1 MDKTKKIFAI
11 ILTFIIVLTFA
22 IGCKKTDAS
31 ESESNAGESESQPTS
46 EPSSDTDYPYAQRT
60 QGIDFSSPLGLARD
74 YAVVISQSA
83 TATEKY
89 AAEQLTKY
97 VYKVT
102 GKALSYETD
111 GSYTGGKVISIGRTA
126 SLESSGLKA
135 DETTLKTD
143 GFIVKNK
150 GNSLYICGGG
160 DRGTLYGVYDFLEY
174 FLGVK
179 FLTAEATYVP
189 EKPNASVYKS
199 NRTEVPAF
207 DYRVYLDP
215 SSFFNDSTELTTAR
229 RFTSEYLKI
238 SDGAGG
244 DGYEVRGE
252 NKIVYGEDY
261 TFEVIKAEGYD
272 KSELTVKV
280 NGNAVEKGENGKYI
294 VKAVKENLVITVEG
308 AKKNTYTVTLPTSV
322 AFTATGKNTV
332 EYGEDYTF
340 VLKISDR
347 YDKTN
352 LSVKVN
358 GAAVN
363 AEADGETYVVKAV
376 KTDLTVTVEGLD
388 IRTYDVTLTS
398 GTGYELRGEDKAEH
412 GGDYTFELVLSEGY
426 TDSVPVVK
434 VNGEAV
440 EAGED
445 GKYTVGNVSGE
456 IVITVEN
463 VKINVYTVSVKE
475 GEGYTVDGEISKEVN
490 YGESVSFAVAET
502 NAEDIIKVFNGEEEI
517 VLVDGV
523 YTLENVKA
531 NAELTVRVYDLASQ
545 MFTAINL
552 PKTEYDGYV
561 SVGCRVMSIDS
572 AWVEKVIKAGY
583 THLKFD
589 TKLTGGVSISLT
601 HGVTW
606 NKYWK
611 SLDAT
616 DTVRIDLAEFKD
628 ENAYYGWSMEV
639 RDSAG
644 NQTDGVVELYNPTL
658 IRSEE
663 TAKWTKSNSSIYCAE
678 EDGYIVLDTRCS
690 GNDAHV
696 LSSEAFCAKY
706 FNNTKAKDAA
716 SQYTVI
722 FKGRYLYAGSN
733 TRGMVW
739 GDTSSAVSSVG
750 GSANTDFVIEHANNR
765 NDYAAGN
772 KFYMGLDKEGV
783 YQFAMSKFISSRNSW
798 GGFSC
803 TDFDTN
809 TYKGNMVAE
818 QTLVYAEKI
827 EDLIAAGYTK
837 VVITAEYMG
846 GQLWTGSGYGT
857 KWYYGLNNG
866 ETKEWDLSSFDT
878 AACPYLIFYCS
889 SAVSDATVT
898 VRFF

>member
-1 MDKTKKIFAI
+1 MEVNMRKFNILAI
-11 ILTFIIVLTFA
+11 IAAILALSLCVFA
-22 IGCKKTDAS
+22 SCNNGDSGKTS
-31 ESESNAGESESQPTS
+31 ESLSGSAESGETN
-46 EPSSDTDYPYAQRT
+46 
-60 QGIDFSSPLGLARD
+60 
-74 YAVVISQSA
+74 
-83 TATEKY
+83 
-89 AAEQLTKY
+89 
-97 VYKVT
+97 
-102 GKALSYETD
+102 
-111 GSYTGGKVISIGRTA
+111 
-126 SLESSGLKA
+126 ESSG
-135 DETTLKTD
+135 DTGETGDTGGTESREELAVPQ
-143 GFIVKNK
+143 IV
-150 GNSLYICGGG
+150 LGG
-160 DRGTLYGVYDFLEY
+160 DFTVTWTAVDNATGYTVNVNGED
-174 FLGVK
+174 LGVTPSLSFPALK
-179 FLTAEATYVP
+179 VAGSYAIKVKAIGNGGESGYSNTVNY
-189 EKPNASVYKS
+189 SVYS
-199 NRTEVPAF
+199 VDLATGEGF
-207 DYRVYLDP
+207 
-215 SSFFNDSTELTTAR
+215 TLT
-229 RFTSEYLKI
+229 
-238 SDGAGG
+238 G
-244 DGYEVRGE
+244 DKV
-252 NKIVYGEDY
+252 VYGGKNY
-261 TFEVIKAEGYD
+261 TFTLEI
-272 KSELTVKV
+272 
-280 NGNAVEKGENGKYI
+280 KGEAY
-294 VKAVKENLVITVEG
+294 
-308 AKKNTYTVTLPTSV
+308 
-322 AFTATGKNTV
+322 
-332 EYGEDYTF
+332 
-340 VLKISDR
+340 
-347 YDKTN
+347 
-352 LSVKVN
+352 
-358 GAAVN
+358 
-363 AEADGETYVVKAV
+363 
-376 KTDLTVTVEGLD
+376 
-388 IRTYDVTLTS
+388 S
-398 GTGYELRGEDKAEH
+398 G
-412 GGDYTFELVLSEGY
+412 
-426 TDSVPVVK
+426 SVPVVK

-490 YGESVSFAVAET
+490 YGESVSFAVAAT

-601 HGVTW
+601 HGGTW

-846 GQLWTGSGYGT
+846 GQLWTGSGFGT
-857 KWYYGLNNG
+857 QWIYGLNNG
-866 ETKEWDLSSFDT
+866 ETKEWDLTSLDT

-889 SAVSDATVT
+889 VAASNATVSVT
-898 VRFF
+898 FVK

>member
-1 MDKTKKIFAI
+1 MEVNMRKFNILAI
-11 ILTFIIVLTFA
+11 IAAILALSLCVFA
-22 IGCKKTDAS
+22 SCNGGDSGKTS
-31 ESESNAGESESQPTS
+31 ESLSGSAESGETN
-46 EPSSDTDYPYAQRT
+46 
-60 QGIDFSSPLGLARD
+60 
-74 YAVVISQSA
+74 
-83 TATEKY
+83 
-89 AAEQLTKY
+89 
-97 VYKVT
+97 
-102 GKALSYETD
+102 
-111 GSYTGGKVISIGRTA
+111 
-126 SLESSGLKA
+126 ESSGDTGETGETGGTESREGLAVPQIVLGGDFTVTWSAVDNATGYTVNVNGEDLGVTPSLSFPALKVA
-135 DETTLKTD
+135 GSYAIKVKAIGNGGESGYSNTVNYSVYSVDLATGEGFTLTGDKVVYGGKNYTFTLEIKGEAYSGSVPVVKVNGEAVEAGED
-143 GFIVKNK
+143 GKYTVENVSANLAITVEGIVKTE
-150 GNSLYICGGG
+150 YAV
-160 DRGTLYGVYDFLEY
+160 TL
-174 FLGVK
+174 
-179 FLTAEATYVP
+179 P
-189 EKPNASVYKS
+189 E
-199 NRTEVPAF
+199 
-207 DYRVYLDP
+207 
-215 SSFFNDSTELTTAR
+215 
-229 RFTSEYLKI
+229 
-238 SDGAGG
+238 G

-252 NKIVYGEDY
+252 NKVVYGEDY

-280 NGNAVEKGENGKYI
+280 NGNAVEKGENGKYT

-376 KTDLTVTVEGLD
+376 KTDLTVNVEGLD
-388 IRTYDVTLTS
+388 IRTYGVTLTS

-434 VNGEAV
+434 ANGETV

-490 YGESVSFAVAET
+490 YGESVSFAVAAV

-517 VLVDGV
+517 ACVDGA
-523 YTLENVKA
+523 YTLESVKA

-561 SVGCRVMSIDS
+561 SVGCKVVSIDS

-589 TKLTGGVSISLT
+589 TKLTGGVSMVLM
-601 HGVTW
+601 HGGTW
-606 NKYWK
+606 NRYWK

-628 ENAYYGWSMEV
+628 ENGYYGWSMEV

-644 NQTDGVVELYNPTL
+644 NQTDGVVELYKPTL
-658 IRSEE
+658 IKSEE
-663 TAKWTKSNSSIYCAE
+663 TAKWTKNNSSIYCAE
-678 EDGYIVLDTRCS
+678 EDGYIVLDTRQA
-690 GNDAHV
+690 GAWANV
-696 LSSEAFCAKY
+696 LSSSEWWKKY
-706 FNNTKAKDAA
+706 ANNAT
-716 SQYTVI
+716 
-722 FKGRYLYAGSN
+722 AGEVGQRTIMITGQWLDIQSN
-733 TRGMVW
+733 YRGMIW
-739 GDTSSAVSSVG
+739 GVNGAVSSVG
-750 GSANTDFVIEHANNR
+750 GTNTTEMVTEYM
-765 NDYAAGN
+765 NDRTYTEGDKFYAGN
-772 KFYMGLDKEGV
+772 ESEGV
-783 YQFAMSKFISSRNSW
+783 YKFRINDFVSSRNSFA
-798 GGFSC
+798 GF
-803 TDFDTN
+803 TFAYVDEN
-809 TYKGNMVAE
+809 TFNATMVDGQKLAYVNTQE
-818 QTLVYAEKI
+818 M
-827 EDLIAAGYTK
+827 IAAGYTK
-837 VVITAEYMG
+837 VIVTAGKYES
-846 GQLWTGSGYGT
+846 GQLWVGNDNWNVAGGMN
-857 KWYYGLNNG
+857 GLNS
-866 ETKEWDLSSFDT
+866 ESSIELDLTLFDADHPCLVIFSSGST
-878 AACPYLIFYCS
+878 TS
-889 SAVSDATVT
+889 SVT
-898 VRFF
+898 VRFVK

>member
-1 MDKTKKIFAI
+1 MRKFNILAI
-11 ILTFIIVLTFA
+11 IAAILALSLCVFA
-22 IGCKKTDAS
+22 SCNGGDSGKTS
-31 ESESNAGESESQPTS
+31 ESPSGSAESGE
-46 EPSSDTDYPYAQRT
+46 AN
-60 QGIDFSSPLGLARD
+60 
-74 YAVVISQSA
+74 
-83 TATEKY
+83 
-89 AAEQLTKY
+89 
-97 VYKVT
+97 
-102 GKALSYETD
+102 
-111 GSYTGGKVISIGRTA
+111 
-126 SLESSGLKA
+126 ESSGDTGETGETGGTESREELAVPQIVLGDDFTVTWTAVDNATGYTVNVNGEDLGVTPSLSFPALKVA
-135 DETTLKTD
+135 GSYAIKVKAIGNGGESGYSNTVNYSVYSVDLATGEGFTLTGDKVVYGCKNYTFTLEIKGEAYSGSVPVVKVNGVATEAGED
-143 GFIVKNK
+143 GKYTVENVSANLAITVEGIVKTE
-150 GNSLYICGGG
+150 YTV
-160 DRGTLYGVYDFLEY
+160 TLPD
-174 FLGVK
+174 
-179 FLTAEATYVP
+179 
-189 EKPNASVYKS
+189 
-199 NRTEVPAF
+199 
-207 DYRVYLDP
+207 
-215 SSFFNDSTELTTAR
+215 
-229 RFTSEYLKI
+229 
-238 SDGAGG
+238 G

-252 NKIVYGEDY
+252 NKVVYGEDY
-261 TFEVIKAEGYD
+261 SFEMIKAEGYD

-280 NGNAVEKGENGKYI
+280 NGNAVEKGENGKYT
-294 VKAVKENLVITVEG
+294 VKTVKENLVITVEG
-308 AKKNTYTVTLPTSV
+308 AKKNTYMVTLPMSV

-388 IRTYDVTLTS
+388 IRTYGVTLTS

-434 VNGEAV
+434 ANGETV

-490 YGESVSFAVAET
+490 YGESVSFAVAAT

-517 VLVDGV
+517 ALADGV
-523 YTLENVKA
+523 YTLESVKA

-561 SVGCRVMSIDS
+561 SVGCRVVSIDS

-589 TKLTGGVSISLT
+589 TKLTGGVSMVLT
-601 HGVTW
+601 HGGTW

-611 SLDAT
+611 SLNAT
-616 DTVRIDLAEFKD
+616 DTARIDLAEFKD
-628 ENAYYGWSMEV
+628 ENGYYGWSMEV

-644 NQTDGVVELYNPTL
+644 NQTDGVVELYKPTL
-658 IRSEE
+658 IKSEE

-678 EDGYIVLDTRCS
+678 EDGYIVLDTRCG

-722 FKGRYLYAGSN
+722 FKGRYLYAGAN

-765 NDYAAGN
+765 NGYAAGN

-803 TDFDTN
+803 TDFDVN
-809 TYKGNMVAE
+809 TYKGNMVAD

-837 VVITAEYMG
+837 VIITAEYSG
-846 GQLWTGSGYGT
+846 GQLWTGSGFGT
-857 KWYYGLNNG
+857 KWIYGLNNG
-866 ETKEWDLSSFDT
+866 ETKEWDLASFDT
-878 AACPYLIFYCS
+878 EACPYLIFYCS
-889 SAVSDATVT
+889 AAASNATVSVT
-898 VRFF
+898 FVK